1 MPDAAPDPTGDP
13 MATTS
18 AASRGTGGR
27 EPTHVVVIAAPQQ
40 QCKSSIASPSADP
53 WVMS

>member
-13 MATTS
+13 LATTS

-27 EPTHVVVIAAPQQ
+27 LEVTIAGPQQ
-40 QCKSSIASPSADP
+40 ECKSSIASPSADP